1 MESTNIGVMS
11 CMHVLCYAFIGGEQ
25 DDNKFLEQLV
35 TSLLSSTTLYQ
46 LKLIVNKPLTTCQQA
61 GNKLCGELILL
72 TSCWNCY
79 KSAACLLRLVR
90 FHTCV
95 VRT

>member
-46 LKLIVNKPLTTCQQA
+46 VNCQQA
-61 GNKLCGELILL
+61 VDNLSTSWETTLIEIAVSLL
-72 TSCWNCY
+72 
-79 KSAACLLRLVR
+79 
-90 FHTCV
+90 FHV
-95 VRT
+95 GHS